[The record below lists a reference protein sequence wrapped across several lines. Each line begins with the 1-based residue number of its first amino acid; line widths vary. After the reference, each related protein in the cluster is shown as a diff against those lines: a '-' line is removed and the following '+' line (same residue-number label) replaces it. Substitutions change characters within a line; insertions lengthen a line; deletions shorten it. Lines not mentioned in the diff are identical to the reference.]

1 MIQCDSNPRKHRTR
15 DRGRHEDR
23 DRYVGTER
31 DRDSSRVTDRY
42 KIMKLDC
49 ANFLSAR
56 CNQVYIMKKT

>member
-31 DRDSSRVTDRY
+31 DRDSSRVTERQ
-42 KIMKLDC
+42 I
-49 ANFLSAR
+49 
-56 CNQVYIMKKT
+56 